1 MTTKKKIRKGPEE
14 SATKF
19 TVGTIKK
26 GNDGNNWIIIET
38 KNKTHRW
45 KKLDNTNNKTIKKS
59 KSKNIDKSNK
69 KSNIHDNEIPSTEK
83 LKQLK
88 KKYSVL
94 VSGNKSE
101 LANGLYRVR
110 RNAINLD
117 DLELIYPLLNKENKK
132 EVEKIINKRI
142 NNPITDFKGLWKPL
156 PKPINKM
163 TREQLI
169 KNLKDFRNAWEK
181 ITTRSQD
188 LSDERLKEEP
198 TQELQKL
205 IKFYYSDEAKNL
217 AMEWLS

>member
-1 MTTKKKIRKGPEE
+1 MTTKKVRKGPEE

-19 TVGTIKK
+19 SVGTIKK

-45 KKLDNTNNKTIKKS
+45 KKLDHTNNKTVKKS
-59 KSKNIDKSNK
+59 KSKNIYKSNK
-69 KSNIHDNEIPSTEK
+69 KSNINDNEIPSTEK

-88 KKYSVL
+88 KKYSVS

-110 RNAINLD
+110 RSAINLN
-117 DLELIYPLLNKENKK
+117 DLKLIYPLLNKENKK

-163 TREQLI
+163 TREELI

>member
-1 MTTKKKIRKGPEE
+1 MTTKKNRKSPQE
-14 SATKF
+14 SATNF
-19 TVGTIKK
+19 SIGTIKK

-45 KKLDNTNNKTIKKS
+45 KKLHNSNNKTIKKS
-59 KSKNIDKSNK
+59 KSKFINKSTNKNNIN
-69 KSNIHDNEIPSTEK
+69 NTIIPSTEK

-117 DLELIYPLLNKENKK
+117 DLKLIYPLLNKENKK
-132 EVEKIINKRI
+132 EVDKTIKKRT

-163 TREQLI
+163 TREELI
-169 KNLKDFRNAWEK
+169 KNLKEFRNAWEK
-181 ITTRSQD
+181 ITTRDQD

-198 TQELQKL
+198 KQELQKL

-217 AMEWLS
+217 AMEWLL